1 MVEGLHGTRED
12 AGLKDKSPK
21 QKNVWNRI
29 PDEVSRRGVDLVLA
43 GTALSLRELAVT
55 FTHKK
60 SYFVSKI

>member
-1 MVEGLHGTRED
+1 M
-12 AGLKDKSPK
+12 KDKSPK